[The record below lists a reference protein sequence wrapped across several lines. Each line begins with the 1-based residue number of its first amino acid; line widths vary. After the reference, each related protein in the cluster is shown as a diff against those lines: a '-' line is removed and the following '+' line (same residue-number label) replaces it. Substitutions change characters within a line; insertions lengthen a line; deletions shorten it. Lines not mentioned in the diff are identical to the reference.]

1 MNQSNIKVTPLSP
14 AIGAELH
21 GIDLSKPFSDSI
33 FDEIR
38 QCLHEHLLIIFREQ
52 TLSPRKHRDFTARFF
67 DLESHPLVES
77 ISGYPEIIAIVKES
91 IEYKNWGGPW
101 HVDVTFTEASSIG
114 AVLYVCEVP
123 PCGGDTLFANMYFAY
138 EALSKGLKS
147 MLQTLRAVHYSGDP
161 GRFYTDFKGMRP
173 KSASVES
180 ATHPVVRTHPVTGR
194 KSLFVNRMYTRHF
207 EGMTEEESRPLLE
220 MLFDH
225 AQRPEFTC
233 RLHWRQRTLAL
244 WDNRVTL
251 HHAMDDDFEAMRTG
265 QGFRRVLHRATLAG
279 QRPV

>member
-67 DLESHPLVES
+67 DLESHPFVES
-77 ISGYPEIIAIVKES
+77 ISGYPEIIAIVKEPN
-91 IEYKNWGGPW
+91 EHKNWGGPW
-101 HVDVTFTEASSIG
+101 HADVTFKEAPSIG
-114 AVLYVCEVP
+114 AALYACEVP
-123 PCGGDTLFANMYFAY
+123 PCGGDTLFANMYLAY
-138 EALSKGLKS
+138 ETLSDGLKRA
-147 MLQTLRAVHYSGDP
+147 LQPLRAVHYSGDP
-161 GRFYTDFKGMRP
+161 GIFHTDFKGMRP
-173 KSASVES
+173 KSARAEN
-180 ATHPVVRTHPVTGR
+180 ATHPVVRTHPISGR

-220 MLFDH
+220 MLCDH

-233 RLHWRQRTLAL
+233 RLHWCNGTLAL

-251 HHAMDDDFEAMRTG
+251 HHAMDDDFNAMRTG
-265 QGFRRVLHRATLAG
+265 QGFRRVMHRATLAG
-279 QRPV
+279 ERPV